1 VKSTRMQHGEIIAG
15 RLREMKHSGKNNS
28 YP

>member
-15 RLREMKHSGKNNS
+15 WLREMKHSGKNNS
-28 YP
+28 YL